1 MTAQD
6 EQDLRELQAELV
18 QADQSLWEPACVAAA
33 FCTTDAP
40 FVLTM
45 QGWIDLEAAE
55 SPFLLGSLPDAE
67 VALDHFRLAFAA
79 FGHERTTP
87 EECDP
92 EELVALG
99 RMMLRAISAGFSM
112 RARLAPP
119 DGCKMVSGDNG
130 LGEWLPIVACLK
142 SQLGFSLTEAMALPV
157 AQAFA
162 LVAAHRCNEG
172 WSVCGETYRMRNVPN
187 AEGGSGNAEVWA
199 SGPESRAE
207 RGDASLNTESLNTEH
222 STGGHHG

>member
-6 EQDLRELQAELV
+6 EQDLKELQAELV
-18 QADQSLWEPACVAAA
+18 QADQSPWEPRCVAAA
-33 FCTTDAP
+33 FCTTDAR

-55 SPFLLGSLPDAE
+55 SPFLLGNLPPAE

-79 FGHERTTP
+79 FGHVRTTP
-87 EECDP
+87 EDCDP
-92 EELVALG
+92 EELVAIG

-112 RARLAPP
+112 RAEIDPP
-119 DGCKMVSGDNG
+119 EGCKKAAGDNG

-142 SQLGFSLTEAMALPV
+142 SQLGFSLSEALALPV

-162 LVAAHRCNEG
+162 LVAGHRCNEG
-172 WSVCGETYRMRNVPN
+172 WSVSRETYAHRDI
-187 AEGGSGNAEVWA
+187 
-199 SGPESRAE
+199 PEEA
-207 RGDASLNTESLNTEH
+207 
-222 STGGHHG
+222 